1 MSALT
6 GYISRLRVSKSASG
20 LLMLAL
26 WIGTFAFASSPELHK
41 WLHNDSQQASHRC
54 LITQV
59 QQQSFLSESESVI
72 VPLPALAVIELTVG
86 ADSQF
91 LSTWDYRISSSRAPP
106 SGVFLQLA

>member
-1 MSALT
+1 M
-6 GYISRLRVSKSASG
+6 SRLRVSKSASG

-41 WLHNDSQQASHRC
+41 CLHTDSQQASHRC

-59 QQQSFLSESESVI
+59 QQQTFLSESSPVI

-91 LSTWDYRISSSRAPP
+91 LFTWDYRISSSPAPP
-106 SGVFLQLA
+106 PGVSLQLA